1 MNDDD
6 TVDEDEERED
16 DDIDLLFDL
25 CKDDFPLS
33 PSHQT
38 VGVGSFLHDLTKT
51 GLKRDDP
58 RLRNLMSE
66 LEKLLIQNNG
76 VESID
81 LMKLNKSAFKR

>member
-1 MNDDD
+1 MNDGD
-6 TVDEDEERED
+6 TVDDEGRED

-33 PSHQT
+33 PSNQT
-38 VGVGSFLHDLTKT
+38 VGVGSFLHDLNKT

-58 RLRNLMSE
+58 RLRNLMNE
-66 LEKLLIQNNG
+66 LEKLLILNNG